1 MTVENETMQNETM
14 QNETTQEPRLGV
26 DVIGFGVGEFAY
38 LLNVF
43 EGPCRDRSV
52 GVFRAADMVDDV
64 TLSTAG
70 ASSLMARDMA
80 SIDDDGDLGVKG
92 VAAAVA
98 TALGTATRWT
108 EVSLLTG
115 DTMDNVVLIEAPGV
129 ALMLQPRLLGTWFVF
144 AQDPAISSAE
154 ATLRLVRRHVEQHA
168 GGSAYLVVKTLDA
181 EQHLLVRREA
191 SSWTT
196 GIPDFAADEVT
207 ETEGLD
213 DGGLLRAIEDIRGQA

>member
-1 MTVENETMQNETM
+1 MTVQDETQ
-14 QNETTQEPRLGV
+14 QEPRLGV

-43 EGPCRDRSV
+43 EGPARDRSV
-52 GVFRAADMVDDV
+52 SVFRAQELVDDV

-80 SIDDDGDLGVKG
+80 TVDDDGDLGVKG

-98 TALGTATRWT
+98 TALGQAMRWT
-108 EVSLLTG
+108 ELSLLTKDG
-115 DTMDNVVLIEAPGV
+115 MDNAVLVEAPEV

-144 AQDPAISSAE
+144 AQDPTISSAE
-154 ATLRLVRRHVEQHA
+154 ATLRVVRQHVEENP
-168 GGSAYLVVKTLDA
+168 GGTAYLVFKTLDA
-181 EQHLLVRREA
+181 EKHLLIRRGED
-191 SSWTT
+191 SWTT
-196 GIPDFAADEVT
+196 GIPDFATDEVA

-213 DGGLLRAIEDIRGQA
+213 DAGLLRAIQESRGEA

>member
-1 MTVENETMQNETM
+1 MTVQDETQ
-14 QNETTQEPRLGV
+14 QEPRLGV

-43 EGPCRDRSV
+43 EGPARDRSV
-52 GVFRAADMVDDV
+52 SVFRAQDMVDDV

-80 SIDDDGDLGVKG
+80 TIDDDGDLGVTG

-98 TALGTATRWT
+98 TALGQATRWT

-115 DTMDNVVLIEAPGV
+115 DAMDNVVLIEAPGV

-144 AQDPAISSAE
+144 AQDPGISPPRRPSAWY
-154 ATLRLVRRHVEQHA
+154 ASTPSRTPGLRLPRVQDPRQRTSPAGPQRRQN
-168 GGSAYLVVKTLDA
+168 
-181 EQHLLVRREA
+181 
-191 SSWTT
+191 
-196 GIPDFAADEVT
+196 
-207 ETEGLD
+207 LD
-213 DGGLLRAIEDIRGQA
+213 DRDP

>member
-1 MTVENETMQNETM
+1 MTVQDQTQ
-14 QNETTQEPRLGV
+14 QEPRLGV

-43 EGPCRDRSV
+43 EGPARDRSV
-52 GVFRAADMVDDV
+52 SVFRAEELVDDL

-70 ASSLMARDMA
+70 ASSLMARDLA
-80 SIDDDGDLGVKG
+80 TVDDDGDLGVKG

-98 TALGTATRWT
+98 TALGQATRWT
-108 EVSLLTG
+108 ELSLLTT
-115 DTMDNVVLIEAPGV
+115 DSMDNVVLVEAPDV

-154 ATLRLVRRHVEQHA
+154 ATLRVVRQHVEQNP
-168 GGSAYLVVKTLDA
+168 GGSAYLVFKTLDA
-181 EQHLLVRREA
+181 EKHLLIRRGEG
-191 SSWTT
+191 SWAT
-196 GIPDFAADEVT
+196 GIPNFATDEVA

-213 DGGLLRAIEDIRGQA
+213 DAALLRAIEETRGQA